1 MFNCIFVNWNNYNYG
16 IQFIVLKKRLGLTD
30 KKERGENILNILK
43 TENLSKIYGIGDTKV
58 TALDNLNLKISKGQF
73 VSIIG
78 PSGSGKSTLLHILGG
93 VDRPTKGKI
102 YIEGTDI
109 SSMNETESALFRR
122 RNIGL
127 IYQSYNLIPTL
138 NVEKN
143 ILLPMLLDGVN
154 PKQEDFDKI
163 VDMLGLTQRLN
174 HLPNQ
179 LSGGQQQRVAIGR
192 ALIHKPA
199 IILAD
204 EPTGNLDRKN
214 TKTTLDLLKLSNKE
228 YNQTIVMIT
237 HDKEIA
243 LSDDR
248 IIKIVDGKIVS
259 DEVNKK

>member
-1 MFNCIFVNWNNYNYG
+1 M
-16 IQFIVLKKRLGLTD
+16 
-30 KKERGENILNILK
+30 ILNILR
-43 TENLSKIYGIGDTKV
+43 TENLSKIYGMGDTKV
-58 TALDNLNLKISKGQF
+58 NALDNLNLRIGKGEF

-78 PSGSGKSTLLHILGG
+78 PSGSGKSTLLHMLGG
-93 VDRPTKGKI
+93 VDRPTEGKI
-102 YIEGTDI
+102 YIEDTDI

-122 RNIGL
+122 KNIGI

-143 ILLPMLLDGVN
+143 ILLPMLLDGVK
-154 PKQEDFDKI
+154 PKKEEFDKVI
-163 VDMLGLTQRLN
+163 EMLGLSKRLN

-192 ALIHKPA
+192 ALIYKPS

-214 TKTTLDLLKLSNKE
+214 TKATLELLKRSNEE

-237 HDKEIA
+237 HDEEIA
-243 LSDDR
+243 LSAHR
-248 IIKIVDGKIVS
+248 MITIIDGKIVS
-259 DEVNKK
+259 DEVNKS

>member
-1 MFNCIFVNWNNYNYG
+1 M
-16 IQFIVLKKRLGLTD
+16 D
-30 KKERGENILNILK
+30 ILR

-93 VDRPTKGKI
+93 VDHPTKGKI

-122 RNIGL
+122 RKIGL

-143 ILLPMLLDGVN
+143 ILLPMLLDSVN
-154 PKQEDFDKI
+154 PKQEEFNKI
-163 VDMLGLTQRLN
+163 VDMLGLTQRLQ

-192 ALIHKPA
+192 ALIYKPS

-237 HDKEIA
+237 HDEEIA
-243 LSDDR
+243 LSADR
-248 IIKIVDGKIVS
+248 ILKIVDGRIVS

>member
-1 MFNCIFVNWNNYNYG
+1 M
-16 IQFIVLKKRLGLTD
+16 D
-30 KKERGENILNILK
+30 ILK

-58 TALDNLNLKISKGQF
+58 TALYNLNLKISKGQF

-243 LSDDR
+243 LSADR

-259 DEVNKK
+259 DEVNRK

>member
-1 MFNCIFVNWNNYNYG
+1 M
-16 IQFIVLKKRLGLTD
+16 
-30 KKERGENILNILK
+30 NILR
-43 TENLSKIYGIGDTKV
+43 TENLSKIYGMGDTKV
-58 TALDNLNLKISKGQF
+58 NALDNLNLRIGKGEF

-78 PSGSGKSTLLHILGG
+78 PSGSGKSTLLHMLGG
-93 VDRPTKGKI
+93 VDRPTEGKI
-102 YIEGTDI
+102 YIEDTDI

-122 RNIGL
+122 KNIGI

-143 ILLPMLLDGVN
+143 ILLPMLLDGVK
-154 PKQEDFDKI
+154 PKKEEFDKVI
-163 VDMLGLTQRLN
+163 EMLGLSKRLN

-192 ALIHKPA
+192 ALIYKPS

-214 TKTTLDLLKLSNKE
+214 TKATLELLKRSNEE

-237 HDKEIA
+237 HDEEIA
-243 LSDDR
+243 LSAHR
-248 IIKIVDGKIVS
+248 MITIIDGKIVS
-259 DEVNKK
+259 DEVNKS

>member
-1 MFNCIFVNWNNYNYG
+1 M
-16 IQFIVLKKRLGLTD
+16 D
-30 KKERGENILNILK
+30 ILI

-78 PSGSGKSTLLHILGG
+78 PSGSGKSTLLHMLGG
-93 VDRPTKGKI
+93 VDRPTRGKI
-102 YIEGTDI
+102 YIEGIDI
-109 SSMNETESALFRR
+109 SSMNETKSALFRR
-122 RNIGL
+122 RKVGL

-143 ILLPMLLDGVN
+143 ILLPMLLDSVK
-154 PKQEDFDKI
+154 PKQEEFNRI
-163 VDMLGLTQRLN
+163 VEMLGLTQRLN

-192 ALIHKPA
+192 ALIYKPS

-204 EPTGNLDRKN
+204 EPTGNLDMKN
-214 TKTTLDLLKLSNKE
+214 TKTILDLLKLSNKE

-243 LSDDR
+243 SSAHR
-248 IIKIVDGKIVS
+248 VIKIVDGRIVS
-259 DEVNKK
+259 DEVNK